1 MKLLKVMAVII
12 ISMSLIVSC
21 AKKPKEMTAEDFLK
35 IENEINLPDPDIN
48 PERSKEILKKYGY
61 TLEQFKAFSAKKD
74 KDPKVLD
81 QLGDIKLK
89 QEKK

>member
-1 MKLLKVMAVII
+1 MKLLKVMALII

-21 AKKPKEMTAEDFLK
+21 AKQPKEMTAEDFLK

-74 KDPKVLD
+74 KDPKVID